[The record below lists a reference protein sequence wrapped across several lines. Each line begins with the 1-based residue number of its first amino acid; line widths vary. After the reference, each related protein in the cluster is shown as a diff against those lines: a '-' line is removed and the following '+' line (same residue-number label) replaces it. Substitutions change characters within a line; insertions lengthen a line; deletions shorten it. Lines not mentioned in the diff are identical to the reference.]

1 MELKN
6 ISVVE
11 LKALAYDTILKM
23 EQLQVALT
31 QINNEIS
38 SRVQVPAEE
47 VNEGQEVERQEEKQE
62 VAE

>member
-23 EQLQVALT
+23 EQLQVVLT

-38 SRVQVPAEE
+38 SRVQVPTEE
-47 VNEGQEVERQEEKQE
+47 VIEEQEVERQEEKQE